1 MAELKNNKVV
11 AAEAPAEKT
20 AEALAAEKKAPVK
33 RGRKP
38 AAEKKE
44 TTDKKTAV
52 KPAAKKSTAKSVAEK
67 AVEVLTEKAA
77 EKKAVSR
84 KNAAEKAETEKAEAQ
99 ASVIIQFG
107 GKEIL
112 AKEILDK
119 AKAAF
124 AAANEGV
131 EIQTIELYVKPE
143 EHAAYYVVN
152 GVGSTA
158 YKIEL

>member
-52 KPAAKKSTAKSVAEK
+52 KPAAKKSTAKSVTEK
-67 AVEVLTEKAA
+67 AV